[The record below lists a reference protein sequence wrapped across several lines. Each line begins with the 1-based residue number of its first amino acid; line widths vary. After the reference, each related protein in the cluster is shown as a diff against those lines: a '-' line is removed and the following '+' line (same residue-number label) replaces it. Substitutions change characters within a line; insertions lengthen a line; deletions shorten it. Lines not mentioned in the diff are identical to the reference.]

1 MLTSGSDDT
10 YRTRGQLALTPETSR
25 IEAFSDGV
33 FAIAITL
40 LILEIKIPAA
50 GSGEL
55 SRELERQW
63 PSYFS
68 FLISFAFIGVMWIN
82 HHRLFTHI
90 ARSDDVLLI
99 LNLLLLLGVVVVPF
113 PTAVLAIHL
122 GHPGQR
128 AAVILY
134 NSTYVFIAVAFNLLW
149 GYAASAKRRL
159 LARDVDSAS
168 VRRISRQYA
177 FGPVLYAICL
187 ALSWVSAAASLALN
201 FALACFFALPPH
213 LLESRRKS

>member
-1 MLTSGSDDT
+1 MTRSRATGLT
-10 YRTRGQLALTPETSR
+10 AETSR

-40 LILEIKIPAA
+40 LILNIKIPPA
-50 GSGEL
+50 GNDDLSAEL
-55 SRELERQW
+55 IGQW

-68 FLISFAFIGVMWIN
+68 FLVSFAFIGIMWMN

-113 PTAVLAIHL
+113 PTAVLALHL
-122 GHPGQR
+122 GQAGQLP
-128 AAVILY
+128 ALILY
-134 NSTYVFIAVAFNLLW
+134 NATYVFIAVIFNLLW
-149 GYAASAKRRL
+149 RYASSAKRHL
-159 LARDVDSAS
+159 LARDVDPAS
-168 VRRISRQYA
+168 VQRISNQYA
-177 FGPVLYAICL
+177 LGPICYL
-187 ALSWVSAAASLALN
+187 ACLGLSWVSAAASLALN

-213 LLESRRKS
+213 RVAYKRKEADRLTGR